1 MLFAIPDES
10 SKVSFDS
17 TMIKSLTESEMEIV
31 EALKVHFKDKP
42 SFQRPI
48 CNFVAELYSNAHPNK
63 RMKIQNSERK

>member
-1 MLFAIPDES
+1 
-10 SKVSFDS
+10 
-17 TMIKSLTESEMEIV
+17 MEIV

-63 RMKIQNSERK
+63 RMKIQT

>member
-1 MLFAIPDES
+1 
-10 SKVSFDS
+10 
-17 TMIKSLTESEMEIV
+17 MEIL

-63 RMKIQNSERK
+63 RMKIQTQYAEHVTKFDFAKFFETGSSDMPK